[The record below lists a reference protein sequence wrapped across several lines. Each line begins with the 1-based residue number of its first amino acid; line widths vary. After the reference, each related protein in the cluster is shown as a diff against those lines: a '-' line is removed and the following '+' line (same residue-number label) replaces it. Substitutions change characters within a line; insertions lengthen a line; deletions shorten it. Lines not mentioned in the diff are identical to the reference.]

1 MPDELVESISAS
13 RVAMIGTD
21 CKSPRCVAL
30 VGEVGVKVSCS
41 IYEQRAST
49 CREFDPVWEDG
60 EHNSHCDAAR
70 AAFGLPP
77 VVFAAALVGTAQV

>member
-1 MPDELVESISAS
+1 MPDELVESISTS

-41 IYEQRAST
+41 IYGKRATTS
-49 CREFDPVWEDG
+49 REYDPVWEDG
-60 EHNSHCDAAR
+60 VHNSHCDAAR

-77 VVFAAALVGTAQV
+77 VVLAAA